1 MGLYGASGM
10 PTALAPLQR
19 GRAEPERDPRVP
31 SERSAPLVT
40 SSPSVS
46 LCRSPPSDAQAGA
59 RCLLLPSE
67 LRRFPGCSPK
77 PGGSI
82 PSSLR
87 SHSGAPGRSHV
98 VASPGPLSA
107 RGRGERVWG
116 HWGRRVP
123 PRPPRG
129 SYFTCCLQAASWQEA
144 SARRGGSASACP
156 RARCSA
162 VPSAVAVP
170 LRPRR
175 RHAVLRQPASRALPV
190 CACKMYWRSLD
201 LGLRGGK
208 KEKKIKNNPE

>member
-19 GRAEPERDPRVP
+19 GRAKPERDPRVP

-59 RCLLLPSE
+59 RCLFLPSE

-87 SHSGAPGRSHV
+87 SRSGAPGRSRV
-98 VASPGPLSA
+98 AASPGPPSA
-107 RGRGERVWG
+107 QGRGERVWG
-116 HWGRRVP
+116 DWGHRVLPPAAPGQLFHLLFTSSVLAGGVSAARRLRQRLSLCPLLGGAVGGG
-123 PRPPRG
+123 RPSASP
-129 SYFTCCLQAASWQEA
+129 QAARRPQATSEQGF
-144 SARRGGSASACP
+144 AR
-156 RARCSA
+156 
-162 VPSAVAVP
+162 
-170 LRPRR
+170 
-175 RHAVLRQPASRALPV
+175 V
-190 CACKMYWRSLD
+190 CL
-201 LGLRGGK
+201 
-208 KEKKIKNNPE
+208 